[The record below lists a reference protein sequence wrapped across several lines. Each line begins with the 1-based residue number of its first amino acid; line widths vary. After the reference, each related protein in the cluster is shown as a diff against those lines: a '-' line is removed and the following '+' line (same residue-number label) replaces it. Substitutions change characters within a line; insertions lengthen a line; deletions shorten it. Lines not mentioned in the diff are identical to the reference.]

1 MFNSPSFNIRRYIF
15 FIFAIFLCI
24 LLYIVDNFTN
34 KAVSNFIPNNVSIV
48 TNVKI
53 PENLL
58 DNNFLMMFESKSN
71 LLNENLRLK
80 NEVLEL
86 RRLKVLNY
94 QLKEELESNNQFIKK
109 AQFQDIDYISTRLIL
124 KNANDELLI
133 NGGRNLNFNTGDLV
147 LNSQYVIVGYLEEVF
162 NDYSILETLN
172 SPNFSIQMIDKF
184 NNVYTI
190 TNSGKQIFLKSNN
203 DIYEFDKEDILFSDS
218 TLGANGSYPFLELS
232 DFELTY
238 SNNKLSGFSNNIYEI
253 NMRTLLY
260 VANNQWVLIH
270 K

>member
-1 MFNSPSFNIRRYIF
+1 
-15 FIFAIFLCI
+15 
-24 LLYIVDNFTN
+24 LYIVDNFTN

-48 TNVKI
+48 SNVKI

-172 SPNFSIQMIDKF
+172 SPNFSID
-184 NNVYTI
+184 
-190 TNSGKQIFLKSNN
+190 
-203 DIYEFDKEDILFSDS
+203 
-218 TLGANGSYPFLELS
+218 
-232 DFELTY
+232 
-238 SNNKLSGFSNNIYEI
+238 
-253 NMRTLLY
+253 
-260 VANNQWVLIH
+260 
-270 K
+270 

>member
-1 MFNSPSFNIRRYIF
+1 M
-15 FIFAIFLCI
+15 
-24 LLYIVDNFTN
+24 
-34 KAVSNFIPNNVSIV
+34 
-48 TNVKI
+48 
-53 PENLL
+53 
-58 DNNFLMMFESKSN
+58 
-71 LLNENLRLK
+71 
-80 NEVLEL
+80 
-86 RRLKVLNY
+86 
-94 QLKEELESNNQFIKK
+94 
-109 AQFQDIDYISTRLIL
+109 
-124 KNANDELLI
+124 I

-232 DFELTY
+232 DFDLMTY
-238 SNNKLSGFSNNIYEI
+238 
-253 NMRTLLY
+253 
-260 VANNQWVLIH
+260 
-270 K
+270 

>member
-15 FIFAIFLCI
+15 FIFAIFLSI

-34 KAVSNFIPNNVSIV
+34 KAVSNFIPNNVSII
-48 TNVKI
+48 TKVKI

-124 KNANDELLI
+124 K
-133 NGGRNLNFNTGDLV
+133 
-147 LNSQYVIVGYLEEVF
+147 
-162 NDYSILETLN
+162 
-172 SPNFSIQMIDKF
+172 K
-184 NNVYTI
+184 
-190 TNSGKQIFLKSNN
+190 LK
-203 DIYEFDKEDILFSDS
+203 
-218 TLGANGSYPFLELS
+218 
-232 DFELTY
+232 
-238 SNNKLSGFSNNIYEI
+238 
-253 NMRTLLY
+253 
-260 VANNQWVLIH
+260 
-270 K
+270 